1 MGAARAS
8 AHALEMTTRSTA
20 VTVAGRHGPARSHP
34 APPSR
39 GQSTASSSPHRGLP
53 CAPCTPTISVRDMAL
68 HLRVPGCRVEE
79 RGHTVPCQ
87 ALRTRSS
94 GWRTGLPL
102 SRGPPWSTPPP
113 ASSTRS
119 PWHRYGPQDPYGR
132 AWKCYDTPSREG
144 RPGGG
149 RIVRPPAGLGRW
161 RAHGDRLPAPRAP
174 AQRRRPR
181 PAARGPATRPWP
193 DSRRPPGAAGRARGG
208 ARRTRRVGTPSRPR
222 PQGSLGG
229 SLPLR
234 VYHSRPGANAR
245 GARAHQSGAFL
256 PL

>member
-34 APPSR
+34 ALPSR
-39 GQSTASSSPHRGLP
+39 GQSTARALPPRPAMRAVYAYHLGARHGL
-53 CAPCTPTISVRDMAL
+53 AP
-68 HLRVPGCRVEE
+68 
-79 RGHTVPCQ
+79 
-87 ALRTRSS
+87 TRARLS
-94 GWRTGLPL
+94 
-102 SRGPPWSTPPP
+102 SRGTGTHSALPGSAHTQQWLSHGSAPVAWSAMVHATAGVLDAIAVAPVRP
-113 ASSTRS
+113 A
-119 PWHRYGPQDPYGR
+119 GPIR
-132 AWKCYDTPSREG
+132 AALEVYDTPSREG
-144 RPGGG
+144 RQGGG

-181 PAARGPATRPWP
+181 PAARGPAMRPRP

-208 ARRTRRVGTPSRPR
+208 ARRTRRAGTPARPR

>member
-20 VTVAGRHGPARSHP
+20 VTVAGRHGPACSHP

-39 GQSTASSSPHRGLP
+39 WQSTASSFPTAGAHSALPGSAHTQQWLSHRSAPVAWSAMVHATAGGLDAIAV
-53 CAPCTPTISVRDMAL
+53 APVRPAGPIRAAL
-68 HLRVPGCRVEE
+68 EV
-79 RGHTVPCQ
+79 
-87 ALRTRSS
+87 
-94 GWRTGLPL
+94 
-102 SRGPPWSTPPP
+102 
-113 ASSTRS
+113 
-119 PWHRYGPQDPYGR
+119 
-132 AWKCYDTPSREG
+132 YDTPSREG
-144 RPGGG
+144 RQGRG
-149 RIVRPPAGLGRW
+149 RIVRPPTGLGRW

-181 PAARGPATRPWP
+181 PAARGPAPRPRP

-208 ARRTRRVGTPSRPR
+208 ARRTRRAGTPSRPR

-245 GARAHQSGAFL
+245 GARAHQNGAFL